1 MTTRASWRGFLTIEA
16 LSCPVALYTAVSS
29 ADRLSFNII
38 NRKTGHR
45 VERQFVDSETGKPV
59 SRDDQVKGYRLEQ
72 GDYIIIGDDEIAS
85 ITPHG
90 DKTLTVESF
99 IDSDD
104 IDKLFF
110 ERPYYLAPGP
120 GEGGEVLALIAEAM
134 RARKVTALA
143 RAVLFRR
150 YRTMLIR
157 PREDGL
163 IATLLNFDYEVR
175 SAKEAF
181 KAIPDLKI
189 TDEMLDLAGHI
200 IATKQG
206 EFNPA
211 AYEDRY
217 EAALVELVKAKIEG
231 KPLPKK
237 KPAKEEKVVDL
248 LQALRESAG
257 LGGKGRGGVSKG
269 KPAGAQRQ
277 RKAG

>member
-1 MTTRASWRGFLTIEA
+1 MTTRASWRGYLTIEA

-29 ADRLSFNII
+29 ADRLSFNIV

-45 VERQFVDSETGKPV
+45 VERQFVDSETGRSV
-59 SRDDQVKGYRLEQ
+59 SREEQVRGYRLEQ
-72 GDYIIIGDDEIAS
+72 GDYIVVEDDEIAS

-99 IDSDD
+99 IGSDD

-120 GEGGEVLALIAEAM
+120 GEGDEVLALVAEAM
-134 RARKVTALA
+134 RARNVAALA

-157 PREDGL
+157 PQEDGL

-175 SAKEAF
+175 SAKDAF
-181 KAIPDLKI
+181 KAIPDVQI
-189 TDEMLDLAGHI
+189 TGEMLDLAGHI
-200 IATKQG
+200 IGTKQG
-206 EFNPA
+206 KFDPA
-211 AYEDRY
+211 GYEDRY

-231 KPLPKK
+231 KPIPKK

-257 LGGKGRGGVSKG
+257 LGGKGGATKR
-269 KPAGAQRQ
+269 KPAGAAARQ

>member
-72 GDYIIIGDDEIAS
+72 GDYIMIEDDEIAS

-110 ERPYYLAPGP
+110 ERPYYLAAGP
-120 GEGGEVLALIAEAM
+120 GEGDEVLALIAEAM

-157 PREDGL
+157 PHEDGL

-200 IATKQG
+200 IGTKQG

-231 KPLPKK
+231 KPLPKG

-257 LGGKGRGGVSKG
+257 LGGKGKGGAPKG

>member
-1 MTTRASWRGFLTIEA
+1 MTTRASWRGYLTIEA

-29 ADRLSFNII
+29 ADRLSFNIV

-45 VERQFVDSETGKPV
+45 VERQFVDSETGRPV
-59 SRDDQVKGYRLEQ
+59 SREEQVKGYRLEQ
-72 GDYIIIGDDEIAS
+72 GDYIIVEDDEIAS

-99 IDSDD
+99 IGSDD

-120 GEGGEVLALIAEAM
+120 GEGDEVLALVAEAM
-134 RARKVTALA
+134 RARNVAALA

-157 PREDGL
+157 PQEDGL

-175 SAKEAF
+175 SASDAF
-181 KAIPDLKI
+181 KAIPDVKI
-189 TDEMLDLAGHI
+189 TGEMLDLAGHI
-200 IATKQG
+200 IGTKNG
-206 EFNPA
+206 KFDPA
-211 AYEDRY
+211 DYEDRY

-231 KPLPKK
+231 KPIPKN

-257 LGGKGRGGVSKG
+257 LGGKRGASKR
-269 KPAGAQRQ
+269 KPAGVAARQ